1 MFLLDPFSVKRNV
14 ARSLNSQLVYEY
26 VVERFRAAY
35 RYFACPQR
43 KGANKSTMD
52 SMKKEK
58 GKISNKKPV
67 KSDNMAS
74 NCCIHLGGSTEKIN
88 AERDQPDRDDEM
100 ECTSQ
105 RCITEDD
112 SLLVNELVLAEH
124 GQESSSFSTSESSEL
139 EPKSILKQDD
149 LATSETFLKK
159 ELSQCNCIDYKSLD
173 PNESDG
179 TDCRSD
185 LETESSHQIVC
196 TDTSATSCN
205 CKATEDASD
214 LDDDKHPTQE
224 LYYVFDK
231 FILTSGK
238 VGYSL

>member
-1 MFLLDPFSVKRNV
+1 M

-43 KGANKSTMD
+43 KGADKSTVD

-58 GKISNKKPV
+58 GKISNKKTV
-67 KSDNMAS
+67 KSENMIS
-74 NCCIHLGGSTEKIN
+74 SCCIQLGESTEKIN
-88 AERDQPDRDDEM
+88 AESGQPDKCDEM
-100 ECTSQ
+100 KCTSQ

-112 SLLVNELVLAEH
+112 NLLVNELVLAEH
-124 GQESSSFSTSESSEL
+124 GQESSSLSTSEGSEV
-139 EPKSILKQDD
+139 EPKSIKKQDD
-149 LATSETFLKK
+149 IAPSETCLKK
-159 ELSQCNCIDYKSLD
+159 ELSHCNCIAYKSSD
-173 PNESDG
+173 PNESVG

-185 LETESSHQIVC
+185 LETENSHQIVC
-196 TDTSATSCN
+196 TDTPATSCH

-214 LDDDKHPTQE
+214 LDDDNHPTQE
-224 LYYVFDK
+224 LHYMFDK